1 MNSTFCFSFF
11 LSLAIL
17 QGQRAEQNL
26 SSEKAF
32 ERLDSM
38 LDMTYASYEGRTLKL
53 DLYKPR
59 EKLGKLPAIVCIHG
73 GGWAKGSRKSYTK
86 VAQAIAA
93 HGYVAVTI
101 SYRLSG
107 EAVFPAAIMD
117 CKAAVRFLRAHAQT
131 LGINPDKIGAIGS
144 SAGGHL
150 AALLATSYGAE
161 ELEGSGGY
169 AAFSSQIQAV
179 VPMAAQTDFL
189 SARNRQVSEERLIW
203 KQFMGG
209 TQEEKPD
216 AYQLA
221 SPIEHLNFADPPCF
235 LISGEMDDES
245 TRAVKFRKRMNQLG
259 ISSELEIIEGAPH
272 GFLKEQAW
280 FKQAMEAAVAHF
292 NRVLKGSSVSK

>member
-1 MNSTFCFSFF
+1 MYSTLCLSFF
-11 LSLAIL
+11 LSHAIL
-17 QGQRAEQNL
+17 LGQRTEHKLN
-26 SSEKAF
+26 SGKVF
-32 ERLDSM
+32 EPLDSM

-73 GGWAKGSRKSYTK
+73 GGWAKGSRKNYTK
-86 VAQAIAA
+86 VAQALAA

-179 VPMAAQTDFL
+179 VPMGAQTDFL
-189 SARNRQVSEERLIW
+189 SARNRQVSGERLIW

-209 TQEEKPD
+209 SQEEKPD

-221 SPIEHLNFADPPCF
+221 SPIEHLNLGDPPCF
-235 LISGEMDDES
+235 LISGEKDDES
-245 TRAVKFRKRMNQLG
+245 TRGAKFRKRMNQLG

-280 FKQAMEAAVAHF
+280 FKHAMEAAVAHF

>member
-1 MNSTFCFSFF
+1 MYSTFCFSFF

-17 QGQRAEQNL
+17 QGQRAEHKL
-26 SSEKAF
+26 SSGKVF

-38 LDMTYASYEGRTLKL
+38 LDMTFANYEGRTLKL

-59 EKLGKLPAIVCIHG
+59 EKLEKLPAIVCIHG
-73 GGWAKGSRKSYTK
+73 GGWAKGSRKNYTK
-86 VAQAIAA
+86 VAQALAA

-117 CKAAVRFLRAHAQT
+117 CKAAVRFLPAHAQT

-179 VPMAAQTDFL
+179 VPMGAQTDFL
-189 SARNRQVSEERLIW
+189 SARNRQVSGERLIW

-209 TQEEKPD
+209 SQDEKPD

-221 SPIEHLNFADPPCF
+221 SPIEHLNLGDPPCF
-235 LISGEMDDES
+235 LISGEKDDES
-245 TRAVKFRKRMNQLG
+245 TRGAKFRKRMNQLG

-280 FKQAMEAAVAHF
+280 FKHAMEAAVAHF

>member
-1 MNSTFCFSFF
+1 MYSTFCFSFF

-17 QGQRAEQNL
+17 QGQRAEHKL
-26 SSEKAF
+26 SSGKVF

-38 LDMTYASYEGRTLKL
+38 LDMTYANYEGRTLKL

-73 GGWAKGSRKSYTK
+73 GGWAKGSRKNYTK
-86 VAQAIAA
+86 VAQALAA

-131 LGINPDKIGAIGS
+131 LGINSDKIGAIGS

-169 AAFSSQIQAV
+169 TAFSSQIQAV
-179 VPMAAQTDFL
+179 VPMGAQTDFL
-189 SARNRQVSEERLIW
+189 SARNRQVSGERLIW

-209 TQEEKPD
+209 SQDEKPD

-221 SPIEHLNFADPPCF
+221 SPIEHLNLGDPPCF
-235 LISGEMDDES
+235 LISGEKDDES
-245 TRAVKFRKRMNQLG
+245 TRGAKFRKRMNQLD

-280 FKQAMEAAVAHF
+280 FKHAMEAAVAHF

>member
-245 TRAVKFRKRMNQLG
+245 TRGAKFRKRMNQLV
-259 ISSELEIIEGAPH
+259 ISSEIEIIEGAPH

>member
-1 MNSTFCFSFF
+1 MYSIFCFSFF

-17 QGQRAEQNL
+17 QGQSAEHKL
-26 SSEKAF
+26 SSEKVF

-53 DLYKPR
+53 DLYKPG
-59 EKLGKLPAIVCIHG
+59 EKLGKLPAVVCIHG
-73 GGWAKGSRKSYTK
+73 GGWAKGSRKNYTK
-86 VAQAIAA
+86 VAQALAA

-150 AALLATSYGAE
+150 AALLATSYGAK

-169 AAFSSQIQAV
+169 KAFSSQIQAV
-179 VPMAAQTDFL
+179 VTMGAQTDFL
-189 SARNRQVSEERLIW
+189 SDRNRQVSGERLIW

-221 SPIEHLNFADPPCF
+221 SPIEHLNLGDPPCLF
-235 LISGEMDDES
+235 ITGEKDDES
-245 TRAVKFRKRMNQLG
+245 TRAAKFRKRMKQLG

-280 FKQAMEAAVAHF
+280 FKHAMEAAVAHF

>member
-1 MNSTFCFSFF
+1 MYSTFCFSFF

-17 QGQRAEQNL
+17 QGQRAEHKL
-26 SSEKAF
+26 SSGKVF

-38 LDMTYASYEGRTLKL
+38 LDMTYANYEGRTLKL

-59 EKLGKLPAIVCIHG
+59 EKLEKLPAIVCIHG
-73 GGWAKGSRKSYTK
+73 GGWAKGSRKNYTK
-86 VAQAIAA
+86 VAQALAA

-169 AAFSSQIQAV
+169 ATFSSQIQAV
-179 VPMAAQTDFL
+179 VPMGAQTDFL
-189 SARNRQVSEERLIW
+189 SDRNRQVSWERLIW

-209 TQEEKPD
+209 TQEEKTD

-221 SPIEHLNFADPPCF
+221 SPIEHLNLGDPPCF
-235 LISGEMDDES
+235 LISGEKDDES
-245 TRAVKFRKRMNQLG
+245 TRGAKFRKRMNQLD

-280 FKQAMEAAVAHF
+280 FKHAMEAAVAHF

>member
-1 MNSTFCFSFF
+1 MYSTFCFSFF

-17 QGQRAEQNL
+17 QGHRAEQNL

-38 LDMTYASYEGRTLKL
+38 LDITYASYEGRTLKL

-209 TQEEKPD
+209 SQDEKPD

-221 SPIEHLNFADPPCF
+221 SPIEHVNLGDPPCF
-235 LISGEMDDES
+235 LISGEKDDES
-245 TRAVKFRKRMNQLG
+245 TRGTKFRKRMNQLG

-280 FKQAMEAAVAHF
+280 FKHAMEAAVAHF

>member
-1 MNSTFCFSFF
+1 MYSTFCFSFF

-17 QGQRAEQNL
+17 QGQRAEHKL
-26 SSEKAF
+26 SSGKVF

-38 LDMTYASYEGRTLKL
+38 IDMTFANYEGRTLKL

-59 EKLGKLPAIVCIHG
+59 EKLGKLPAIICIHG
-73 GGWAKGSRKSYTK
+73 GGWAKGSRKNYTK
-86 VAQAIAA
+86 VAQALAA

-179 VPMAAQTDFL
+179 VPMGAQTDFL
-189 SARNRQVSEERLIW
+189 SARNRQVSGERLIW

-209 TQEEKPD
+209 SQDEKPD

-221 SPIEHLNFADPPCF
+221 SPIEHLNLGDPPCF
-235 LISGEMDDES
+235 LISGEKDDES
-245 TRAVKFRKRMNQLG
+245 TRGAKFRKRMNQLG

-280 FKQAMEAAVAHF
+280 FKHAMEAAVAHF

>member
-1 MNSTFCFSFF
+1 MCFSFF
-11 LSLAIL
+11 LSIAIL
-17 QGQRAEQNL
+17 QGQKDGNNL
-26 SSEKAF
+26 SSEKTF

-38 LDMTYASYEGRTLKL
+38 LDITYASYDGRTLKL

-73 GGWAKGSRKSYTK
+73 GGWAEGGRKNYTK
-86 VAQAIAA
+86 VAQALAS

-131 LGINPDKIGAIGS
+131 LGINSDKIGAIGS

-150 AALLATSYGAE
+150 AALLATSYGAK
-161 ELEGSGGY
+161 ELEGNGGY
-169 AAFSSQIQAV
+169 SAFSSQIQAV
-179 VPMAAQTDFL
+179 VPMGAQTDFL
-189 SARNRQVSEERLIW
+189 SERNRQVSGERLIW

-209 TQEEKPD
+209 TQEEKLD
-216 AYQLA
+216 AYRLA
-221 SPIEHLNFADPPCF
+221 SPIEHLNLGDPPCL
-235 LISGEMDDES
+235 LISGEKDDES
-245 TRAVKFRKRMNQLG
+245 TQGAKFRKRMKQLG
-259 ISSELEIIEGAPH
+259 ISSEIEIIQGAPH

-280 FKQAMEAAVAHF
+280 FKQAMQAAAAHF
-292 NRVLKGSSVSK
+292 NRVLKGSPVSK

>member
-1 MNSTFCFSFF
+1 MYSTFCFSFF

-17 QGQRAEQNL
+17 QGQRAEHKL
-26 SSEKAF
+26 SSGKVF

-38 LDMTYASYEGRTLKL
+38 LDMTYANYEGRTLKL

-73 GGWAKGSRKSYTK
+73 GGWAKGSRKNYTK
-86 VAQAIAA
+86 VAQALAA

-131 LGINPDKIGAIGS
+131 LGINSDKIGAIGS

-169 AAFSSQIQAV
+169 TPFSSQIQAV
-179 VPMAAQTDFL
+179 VPMGAQTDFL
-189 SARNRQVSEERLIW
+189 SARNRQVSGERLIW

-209 TQEEKPD
+209 SQDEKPD

-221 SPIEHLNFADPPCF
+221 SPIEHLNLGDPPCF
-235 LISGEMDDES
+235 LISGEKDDES
-245 TRAVKFRKRMNQLG
+245 TRGAKFRKRMNQLG
-259 ISSELEIIEGAPH
+259 ISSELEIIERAPH

-280 FKQAMEAAVAHF
+280 FKHAMEAAVAHF